1 MPTTANKRARGLLII
16 SPTFRCIVYKF
27 PSHTMFAS
35 LQNNQEPISIPKGV
49 LILMGQGQSGNNNI
63 LVVPQANQA
72 LQQLKYEVAQ
82 ELGIQIPQDGY
93 YGYMATRDT
102 GAIGGHMVRRM
113 VQIAES
119 QLAGTMQGQGR

>member
-1 MPTTANKRARGLLII
+1 
-16 SPTFRCIVYKF
+16 
-27 PSHTMFAS
+27 MFAS
-35 LQNNQEPISIPKGV
+35 LQIHLLSKSRLKGV
-49 LILMGQGQSGNNNI
+49 LILMGAGQSRSNNV

-102 GAIGGHMVRRM
+102 GAIGGHITRRL
-113 VQIAES
+113 VQIAE
-119 QLAGTMQGQGR
+119 QTLAGGAGGQGR